1 MSTVVMAIDGEA
13 GPLAILPIYQTMV
26 RRPDRIIL
34 VHVRRSRPA
43 AAQGCTTPRE
53 TQDEAATRTMRL
65 VKQALENG
73 GQVRVMIRLLEGAL
87 SDEILKIA
95 GEEHADLIIIGI
107 GRASGPLKLLTGRD
121 ITEVER
127 RATVP
132 VIVAPRTSCTQ
143 SAAHNSIG
151 RKSYAA

>member
-1 MSTVVMAIDGEA
+1 MSTVVMAIDGDA
-13 GPLAILPIYQTMV
+13 GSLAVVHIYQTMV

-43 AAQGCTTPRE
+43 AAQGRTPRE
-53 TQDEAATRTMRL
+53 AHDEAPTRIMRL

-73 GQVRVMIRLLEGAL
+73 GPVHVMTRFREGAL
-87 SDEILKIA
+87 SDVIMKVAE
-95 GEEHADLIIIGI
+95 EEHADLIIIGI
-107 GRASGPLKLLTGRD
+107 GRATGPLRLLTGRD

-132 VIVAPRTSCTQ
+132 VIVAPRTACTQ
-143 SAAHNSIG
+143 SAAHISIG
-151 RKSYAA
+151 RNSYAA